1 MEKTSDADRLKSA
14 QARKLLLIIAK
25 YDLQAFKRLY
35 QDLGIKREG
44 EGDLAEL
51 FEAIGHIQ
59 VPDYPQLDR
68 EVNEN
73 NYLEIKAELMA
84 PGSTRR
90 YRRRA
95 RRDQG

>member
-1 MEKTSDADRLKSA
+1 MESMSDADRLRSA

-35 QDLGIKREG
+35 RDLGIKREG
-44 EGDLAEL
+44 EGDLADL
-51 FEAIGHIQ
+51 FEAIDMIHI
-59 VPDYPQLDR
+59 PDWPELDR

-73 NYLEIKAELMA
+73 NYLEVKAELIA

-90 YRRRA
+90 HKRRA
-95 RRDQG
+95 HRGKG